1 MVSIK
6 ACDESS
12 APPGKKTMGNQWLI
26 KLMLYS
32 PPGYKYSRR
41 SEGERLGWDLR
52 GSKAAPQRSR
62 GINWD
67 FVLYDGLGKQC
78 STFDVPEV
86 FVALGPFRTEA
97 PCVAFTGFQALSQ
110 RFRQN
115 AIKLKNTWDWGF
127 GESTIHYNNKLQF
140 HTPRT
145 TRNFL
150 SRKQFC
156 WSLLYSGRSPACGII
171 LGILKISHPITL
183 PYAHSAVLCPTA

>member
-115 AIKLKNTWDWGF
+115 AIKFEKHLRLRFWG
-127 GESTIHYNNKLQF
+127 EYNSLQQQI
-140 HTPRT
+140 T
-145 TRNFL
+145 
-150 SRKQFC
+150 
-156 WSLLYSGRSPACGII
+156 
-171 LGILKISHPITL
+171 ISHSKDHQEL
-183 PYAHSAVLCPTA
+183 SLS